1 MATTPQIGG
10 VRQSDWLVFE
20 ECGISRYSRENI
32 VIVAGSGPLPSGTVL
47 GKVYASGEYGVYDT
61 AGTGGVETAAA
72 ILAEPVD
79 ATDGAVKGAAVVRL
93 AKIAPGG
100 LTWKSSLDAADKTA
114 GLADLAVNGIH
125 TVREV

>member
-1 MATTPQIGG
+1 MATTPQTGG
-10 VRQSDWLVFE
+10 ARQSAWLVFE
-20 ECGISRYSRENI
+20 ECGITRYSRENI
-32 VIVAGSGPLPSGTVL
+32 VVVAGSGQLPTGTVL
-47 GKVYASGEYGVYDT
+47 GKITASGKYGVYDN

-79 ATDGAVKGAAVVRL
+79 ATDGDAKGAAVVRL

-100 LTWKSSLDAADKTA
+100 LTWKSSLIEADKTA
-114 GLADLAVNGIH
+114 GLADLAANGIH

>member
-1 MATTPQIGG
+1 MATTPKTGG
-10 VRQSDWLVFE
+10 ARQSDWLVFE
-20 ECGISRYSRENI
+20 ECGIARYSRENI
-32 VIVAGSGPLPSGTVL
+32 VVVAGSGPLPTGTVL
-47 GKVYASGEYGVYDT
+47 GKITASGKYGVYDN

-79 ATDGAVKGAAVVRL
+79 ATAADAKGAAVVRL

-100 LTWKSSLDAADKTA
+100 LTWKSSMTAADKTA
-114 GLADLAVNGIH
+114 GLADLAANGIR

>member
-20 ECGISRYSRENI
+20 ECGLTRYSRENI
-32 VIVAGSGPLPSGTVL
+32 VVVSGSGPLPTGTVL
-47 GKVYASGEYGVYDT
+47 GKITASGKYGVYDN

-79 ATDGAVKGAAVVRL
+79 ATSSDVKGSAVVRL

-100 LTWKSSLDAADKTA
+100 LTWKSSLGAADKTA
-114 GLADLAVNGIH
+114 GLADLAANGIH

>member
-1 MATTPQIGG
+1 MATTPQTGG
-10 VRQSDWLVFE
+10 ARQSDWLVFE
-20 ECGISRYSRENI
+20 ECGITRYSRENI
-32 VIVAGSGPLPSGTVL
+32 VVMAGSGQLPTGTVL
-47 GKVYASGEYGVYDT
+47 GKITASGKYGVYDN
-61 AGTGGVETAAA
+61 AGTGGIEVAAA

-79 ATDGAVKGAAVVRL
+79 ATSGDVEGAAVVRY

-100 LTWKSSLDAADKTA
+100 LTWKATLTAADKTA

>member
-20 ECGISRYSRENI
+20 ECGITRYSRENI
-32 VIVAGSGPLPSGTVL
+32 EVESGSGPLPSGTVL
-47 GKVYASGEYGVYDT
+47 GKISASGKYGVYDT
-61 AGTGGVETAAA
+61 FGSDGVEVAAA

-79 ATDGAVKGAAVVRL
+79 ATFSAVKGSAVVRL

-100 LTWKSSLDAADKTA
+100 LTWGPRLDEAAKTA
-114 GLADLAVNGIH
+114 GLADLAANGIH
-125 TVREV
+125 TVREA

>member
-1 MATTPQIGG
+1 MATTPKVEG

-20 ECGISRYSRENI
+20 ECGITRYSRENI
-32 VIVAGSGPLPSGTVL
+32 TVVAGSGKLPTGTVL
-47 GKVYASGEYGVYDT
+47 AKITASGKYGVYDN
-61 AGTGGVETAAA
+61 AGTGGTEVAAG
-72 ILAEPVD
+72 ILAEPVEVG
-79 ATDGAVKGAAVVRL
+79 ATDVKAAAVVRF

-100 LTWKSSLDAADKTA
+100 LTWKVSSTAADKTA